1 MLSLIKRLLNRLAQ
15 KREKR
20 RHDKIVNEY
29 RSFATG
35 FGDALSYGYLGE
47 PNVLA
52 SSGKWL
58 SEQECWDELDRLE
71 VEYASL
77 GYRVISIDEW
87 ISHGG
92 YAKNI
97 DHLWLVER
105 VIDERPI
112 YTRDLMRKEREDV
125 N

>member
-1 MLSLIKRLLNRLAQ
+1 MLGFIRRLLTHMKQ

-20 RHDKIVNEY
+20 RHDAIVNEY

-35 FGDALSYGYLGE
+35 FGDALSYSYLGE
-47 PNVLA
+47 PNVQA
-52 SSGKWL
+52 QSGKWL

-71 VEYASL
+71 VEYATL
-77 GYRVISIDEW
+77 GYRIIDIDDW

-92 YAKNI
+92 YGKNI
-97 DHLWLVER
+97 DKLWLVER
-105 VIDERPI
+105 AIDERPV
-112 YTRDLMRKEREDV
+112 YTKDLMRKDQEDV